1 MQPDLHINYLAI
13 ALAVA
18 AKALLGTLWYGPL
31 FGRLRD
37 RELGRAPGAPLPA
50 PALLRARVL
59 RLAGMALTVYVL
71 ALAVAVIHPSA
82 WGAGV
87 DGPAAGYGFVAA
99 LFIWLGFYV
108 PPLFARVAWE
118 AASWRMLRVHALY
131 HLVALQVAA
140 QILAHWR

>member
-13 ALAVA
+13 AAAIA
-18 AKALLGTLWYGPL
+18 AKAVLGSVWYGPL

-37 RELGRAPGAPLPA
+37 RELGNASGAPLPSS
-50 PALLRARVL
+50 ALFRARVL

-82 WGAGV
+82 WGAGA
-87 DGPAAGYGFVAA
+87 DGSAAGYGFVAG
-99 LFIWLGFYV
+99 LFVWLGFYV

-131 HLVALQVAA
+131 HLVALQLSA